1 MVVPGRG
8 KSIGFFIAL
17 GIGLISVIIL
27 LYVGWFF
34 FGWRTGILLFLGV
47 LLTAMLISG
56 IVLFGFGLL
65 GEMVAGLQEETRA
78 VARALDRLDKPGP
91 RD

>member
-1 MVVPGRG
+1 MV
-8 KSIGFFIAL
+8 
-17 GIGLISVIIL
+17 
-27 LYVGWFF
+27 
-34 FGWRTGILLFLGV
+34 
-47 LLTAMLISG
+47 ISG

-78 VARALDRLDKPGP
+78 VARGLDRLDKPDL